1 MGRIGIIAMTEPVE
15 NTPPRQPQASTSDE
29 PTRSQPKRQKRTR
42 LTNRRTIHACS
53 NPDCDWQGI
62 RFARKQQLACP
73 KCAAPVI
80 RPRRSR
86 LTLTP
91 REQRLIKEYA
101 DPKSP
106 NYANGTKAAIKAGY
120 SPRSATSRASETLS
134 KRNVREA
141 LVREIHAHGGSLKL
155 VGKRVAEGLSAHQTR
170 VFLNKDGVLVYSDE
184 LADFDQRRKYAE
196 LAARFEGALPTPQ
209 EQERIALL
217 QIQQTFN
224 LVPPVPDKR
233 KEIEIE
239 GTVEE

>member
-1 MGRIGIIAMTEPVE
+1 MSKPVQ
-15 NTPPRQPQASTSDE
+15 NTPESKPQQPLVADPAPQA
-29 PTRSQPKRQKRTR
+29 PKRQKRTR

-62 RFARKQQLACP
+62 RFARRQQLACP

-86 LTLTP
+86 VTLTP
-91 REQRLIKEYA
+91 REHELIKSYA

-106 NYANGTKAAIKAGY
+106 TFANGRKSAIKAGY
-120 SPRSATSRASETLS
+120 SPKTATSSASETLA
-134 KRNVREA
+134 KPKVREA

-155 VGKRVAEGLSAHQTR
+155 VGKRVAEGLSAQLTR
-170 VFLNKDGVLVYSDE
+170 TFLNKDGEVVYSDA
-184 LADFDQRRKYAE
+184 LVDYDQRRKYAE
-196 LAARFEGALPTPQ
+196 LVARFEGALPTPQ

-224 LVPPVPDKR
+224 LVPPVADKR

>member
-1 MGRIGIIAMTEPVE
+1 M
-15 NTPPRQPQASTSDE
+15 
-29 PTRSQPKRQKRTR
+29 
-42 LTNRRTIHACS
+42 HACS

-91 REQRLIKEYA
+91 REHRLIKEYA
-101 DPKSP
+101 DPQSP
-106 NYANGTKAAIKAGY
+106 TFANGTQSAIKAGY
-120 SPRSATSRASETLS
+120 SPKTATSSASETLARP
-134 KRNVREA
+134 KVREA

-170 VFLNKDGVLVYSDE
+170 VFLSKDGSVVYSEALVDY
-184 LADFDQRRKYAE
+184 DQRRKYAE

-233 KEIEIE
+233 KDIEIE